1 MSKMK
6 ECPDCGNPMQAS
18 ASICRICDDRKFAEE
33 QHSLK
38 KGPGLF
44 KGKRNCDCSSPAANY
59 DGTCLN
65 CGLLLSDKAFDFK
78 AITPQT
84 MSIVLSPKSD
94 LEIQE
99 TRVHKRESGFA
110 PEGILQNEVSMSALY
125 VGGIGTHLNQNSKG
139 TLIISSFGFTF
150 LSKKQ
155 EWKKD
160 LQGLKAIQIGGAGA
174 FQTGGG
180 FIGGGFGV
188 KGAMEGIAMA
198 GFLNALTSKTK
209 FDCLLRVV
217 YPEIEIYLQVL
228 DRTPRQLT
236 IDLTG
241 ISHYLE
247 NQNKSLN
254 AVPRT
259 DLDSPEPHNV
269 DRLIK
274 LAELLDKGLISREE
288 FEAQKQKLI

>member
-18 ASICRICDDRKFAEE
+18 ASICRPCDDRKFAQE
-33 QHSLK
+33 QQLLK
-38 KGPGLF
+38 TGPGLF
-44 KGKRNCDCSSPAANY
+44 KGKRKCDCSSPAANY

-84 MSIVLSPKSD
+84 MSIVLSPKKEV
-94 LEIQE
+94 EIREVSVQ
-99 TRVHKRESGFA
+99 KLESGFD

-125 VGGIGTHLNQNSKG
+125 VGGIGTHLKQNSKG

-180 FIGGGFGV
+180 FIGGGFGI

-198 GFLNALTSKTK
+198 GFLNALTTKTK
-209 FDCLLRVV
+209 FDCLFRVV
-217 YPEIEIYLQVL
+217 YPEIEIYFQIL

-247 NQNKSLN
+247 NQKKPLS
-254 AVPRT
+254 AGPRA

-269 DRLIK
+269 DLLIK